1 VDLLLIGVIVVAVA
15 LASVALMLA
24 VRRRGEGDYFFI
36 EVERGAGV
44 FAFLGT
50 AFAVLLAFVVLEAF
64 GSFNDARTGAE
75 SEATSLVE
83 LSRTSEFF
91 PPADR
96 VPLAGRLI
104 CYSRAVIDD
113 EWPAMQDGER
123 SPLVQ
128 RWVGRIGQALRKTDV
143 RKPTQEAAFL
153 QLLEHEA
160 TRAESRRARLSEATR
175 DLPAPVWFILA
186 LGAALTIGFV
196 LLFADRR
203 EHFLVQGSLI
213 AGVAA
218 LVTAGLLLVWFL
230 DHPYADE
237 SGSIK
242 PTEMQRQLEIVEHEQ
257 GDVTP
262 PCNMAGELRQA

>member
-1 VDLLLIGVIVVAVA
+1 VNLLFIVVIVAAVA
-15 LASVALMLA
+15 GASIAVMYM
-24 VRRRGEGDYFFI
+24 VRRRARSDYFFI

-91 PPADR
+91 ARGDR
-96 VPLAGRLI
+96 ELIAGRLI
-104 CYSRAVIDD
+104 CYARAVIED
-113 EWPAMQDGER
+113 EWPAMRDGER
-123 SPLVQ
+123 SPQVQ
-128 RWVGRIGQALRKTDV
+128 RWVEKLGAALRQVEV
-143 RKPTQEAAFL
+143 RMPTQEAAFL

-160 TRAESRRARLSEATR
+160 TRAESRRTRLSEATR

-186 LGAALTIGFV
+186 LGAALTIGFA

-203 EHFLVQGSLI
+203 ERFLVQGCLI
-213 AGVAA
+213 AGISA

-242 PTEMQRQLEIVEHEQ
+242 PSEMQRQLEIVEHEQ
-257 GDVTP
+257 QDVTP
-262 PCNMAGELRQA
+262 PCNVAGERRQA